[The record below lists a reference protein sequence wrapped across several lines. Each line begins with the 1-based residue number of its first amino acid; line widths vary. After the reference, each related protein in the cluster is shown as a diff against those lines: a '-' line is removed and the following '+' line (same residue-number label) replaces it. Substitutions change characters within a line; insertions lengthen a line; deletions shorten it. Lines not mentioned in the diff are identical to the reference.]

1 MQMDK
6 ASPVKRVVGS
16 DHFKRV
22 PALFTLGALRVAVRA
37 AFVDVRAGILEVAL
51 EFFGGVDRVCGGFP
65 GPADVAVEVDT
76 FEIAL
81 TG

>member
-1 MQMDK
+1 M
-6 ASPVKRVVGS
+6 
-16 DHFKRV
+16 
-22 PALFTLGALRVAVRA
+22 AVRA